1 MTEGF
6 IDRTIYKILFKPLEL
21 NSFHKVT
28 EYVIKKT
35 LCEPSIF
42 LKCDNSMY
50 LNQAIANESVH
61 EILKKISENISK
73 KGQ

>member
-6 IDRTIYKILFKPLEL
+6 IDRTIYKVLFRPLEL
-21 NSFHKVT
+21 NTFHKVT

-50 LNQAIANESVH
+50 LNQAIAN
-61 EILKKISENISK
+61 
-73 KGQ
+73 